1 MGYFQ
6 RKSYLYRWTS
16 VHGNQFQGQVD
27 EISSPAYDEGLGNQE
42 LANKR

>member
-16 VHGNQFQGQVD
+16 VHGNQFQGQQAA
-27 EISSPAYDEGLGNQE
+27 PAYDEGLGNQE